1 MSKFKTVHRPRHIDV
16 RKHNPYVFTCL
27 QNSDCFVCVGR
38 FHRDVASVF
47 NEVDGVQSV
56 EEVVFDQPTGIISF
70 SGRSKESGTPGA
82 AACSVSREG
91 LDPVYGASFGSGDYH
106 LIVELFA
113 YVVAI

>member
-16 RKHNPYVFTCL
+16 RKHNPDVFTCL
-27 QNSDCFVCVGR
+27 QNSDCFVRVGR

-47 NEVDGVQSV
+47 TEVDGVQSV
-56 EEVVFDQPTGIISF
+56 EEVVCESGIISF